1 MPQPNLMPL
10 QPFSPQQQHQQQ
22 QQQHR
27 TLYPQQRTL
36 LPLQKQQQQPPQ
48 QQQPLAYLTSSFNNN
63 LPQSSVASF
72 NSSPAFTTISDFDQD
87 FDQDY
92 SNCPSLTASPVST
105 YSLPAYPSTSQQGS
119 SLSAFDSIPNTTI
132 PRAAQGAAEPL
143 FDLWTDPMQTET
155 WLQPTDQ
162 LTSKSA
168 GRYGHHRESS
178 LSSLGSA
185 GPASPYSNNT
195 SNPQIAVTD
204 FNDFGGFDDLNNYQ
218 LVPSK
223 AATLHPSF
231 PSYGNSNA
239 MPLNGYS
246 RTPAVPKQ
254 NNNKPLRPQQQEQ
267 KPRPAQ
273 VASSLMSDSSA
284 TPANETEDAGRQKN
298 GESQA
303 NTGLPAHDNQS
314 LQFDDAAV
322 NNTNAPPKF
331 DRTLTDI
338 MNDELY
344 HPDLIITSSAPA
356 PQTLTTSNNNFNK
369 VVETANQH
377 LSAMQSPVSSN
388 NSPFRQGSPHSA
400 TLHDFSSLNMAATP
414 QVRLGSA
421 QQMRENGKAAQD
433 AAWQQSLAR
442 QHQDMTPKTISPKDA
457 LLDFHE
463 PEGESNFPLFP
474 QQDNHGFNSD
484 AMSKTLSHQPIDGM
498 PNLGDMS
505 SFNFNFNPSNLDAMP
520 TFNGIQQLPQ
530 ALQQYSF
537 VNQPGQPSTVPSLAT
552 SRMSSAETG
561 ITDSPQSNVIQR
573 PVDTRAE
580 GGTYTCTYHGCPL
593 RFDTPQLL
601 QKHKREGHRQA
612 HGLNSRQPNGMT
624 SARVDTQA
632 GPHRCERINPSTGKP
647 CNQIFSR
654 PYDLTRHEDTI
665 HNARKKKVRCEICT
679 DEKTF
684 SRADALTRHFRVCH
698 PDIPFNGGKQRKARA
713 GRSS

>member
-1 MPQPNLMPL
+1 MPLMPQPTLMPL
-10 QPFSPQQQHQQQ
+10 LQSPSPQHQHQQQ
-22 QQQHR
+22 QQHR
-27 TLYPQQRTL
+27 AIGYPQRTL
-36 LPLQKQQQQPPQ
+36 LPQQKQPQ
-48 QQQPLAYLTSSFNNN
+48 QQQPLAYLTSNFN
-63 LPQSSVASF
+63 PQQSSVASF

-105 YSLPAYPSTSQQGS
+105 YSLPAYSSTSQQGS
-119 SLSAFDSIPNTTI
+119 SLSAFDSIPNTTTV

-143 FDLWTDPMQTET
+143 FNLWADPMQTET
-155 WLQPTDQ
+155 WLQPADQ

-204 FNDFGGFDDLNNYQ
+204 FNDFSGFEDLNYH

-223 AATLHPSF
+223 ASATLHPSF
-231 PSYGNSNA
+231 PGYANSNA
-239 MPLNGYS
+239 VPINGYS
-246 RTPAVPKQ
+246 RAPAVSKQ
-254 NNNKPLRPQQQEQ
+254 NNNKSFRQEQ
-267 KPRPAQ
+267 SVGSNKPRPAP
-273 VASSLMSDSSA
+273 VASSIMSDSSA
-284 TPANETEDAGRQKN
+284 TPAGEAEVAGRQKN
-298 GESQA
+298 GESQE
-303 NTGLPAHDNQS
+303 NRDLPDRDQS
-314 LQFDDAAV
+314 LPFDDVAI
-322 NNTNAPPKF
+322 NNNAPPKF

-344 HPDLIITSSAPA
+344 HPDLVITTSAPA
-356 PQTLTTSNNNFNK
+356 PQQTLTTSNNNFNK

-377 LSAMQSPVSSN
+377 LSAMQSPASSN
-388 NSPFRQGSPHSA
+388 SSPFRQGSPHSA
-400 TLHDFSSLNMAATP
+400 TLHDFSSLNMASP

-421 QQMRENGKAAQD
+421 QQMRENSKAVQD

-442 QHQDMTPKTISPKDA
+442 HNQDMTPKTISPKDA
-457 LLDFHE
+457 LLDYHE

-474 QQDNHGFNSD
+474 QPDNHGFNSD
-484 AMSKTLSHQPIDGM
+484 AMSKALSHQSLDGL

-505 SFNFNFNPSNLDAMP
+505 TFNFNFSPSNLDSMP
-520 TFNGIQQLPQ
+520 TFNGLQQLPQ
-530 ALQQYSF
+530 TLQQYSF
-537 VNQPGQPSTVPSLAT
+537 VNQPRQPSTVPSLAT

-561 ITDSPQSNVIQR
+561 ITDSPRSNAVQR

-624 SARVDTQA
+624 STRVDTQA

-698 PDIPFNGGKQRKARA
+698 PDVPFNGGKQRKARA
-713 GRSS
+713 GRSG

>member
-1 MPQPNLMPL
+1 M
-10 QPFSPQQQHQQQ
+10 
-22 QQQHR
+22 
-27 TLYPQQRTL
+27 
-36 LPLQKQQQQPPQ
+36 
-48 QQQPLAYLTSSFNNN
+48 
-63 LPQSSVASF
+63 ASF

-119 SLSAFDSIPNTTI
+119 SLSAFESIPNTI
-132 PRAAQGAAEPL
+132 VPRAAQGAAEPL
-143 FDLWTDPMQTET
+143 FNLWTDPMQTET
-155 WLQPTDQ
+155 WLQSTDQ

-204 FNDFGGFDDLNNYQ
+204 FNDFGGFDDLNYH

-223 AATLHPSF
+223 SATLHPSF
-231 PSYGNSNA
+231 PGYANSNA
-239 MPLNGYS
+239 VPITGYS
-246 RTPAVPKQ
+246 RNPALPKQ
-254 NNNKPLRPQQQEQ
+254 NNNKPLRPQQEQ
-267 KPRPAQ
+267 SKPRPAP
-273 VASSLMSDSSA
+273 VASSFMGDSSA
-284 TPANETEDAGRQKN
+284 TSAGEAEDAGRQKN
-298 GESQA
+298 AG
-303 NTGLPAHDNQS
+303 
-314 LQFDDAAV
+314 
-322 NNTNAPPKF
+322 NTNAPPKF

-344 HPDLIITSSAPA
+344 HPDLVITSSAPA
-356 PQTLTTSNNNFNK
+356 PQQTLTTSNNNFNK

-377 LSAMQSPVSSN
+377 LSAMQSPVSSS

-400 TLHDFSSLNMAATP
+400 TLHDFSSLNMASTP

-433 AAWQQSLAR
+433 AAWQQTLAR
-442 QHQDMTPKTISPKDA
+442 HSQDMTPKTISPKDA
-457 LLDFHE
+457 LLDYHE

-474 QQDNHGFNSD
+474 QNDNHGFNSD
-484 AMSKTLSHQPIDGM
+484 AMSKALSHQRIDGL
-498 PNLGDMS
+498 PNLDDIS
-505 SFNFNFNPSNLDAMP
+505 SFNFNFTPSNMDTMQ
-520 TFNGIQQLPQ
+520 TFNGLQQQLPQ

-537 VNQPGQPSTVPSLAT
+537 VNQPRQPSTVPSLAT

-561 ITDSPQSNVIQR
+561 ITDSPRSNVIQR

-624 SARVDTQA
+624 SNRVDTQA

-698 PDIPFNGGKQRKARA
+698 PDIPFHGGKQRKARVV
-713 GRSS
+713 RSG

>member
-1 MPQPNLMPL
+1 MPLMPQPTLMPL
-10 QPFSPQQQHQQQ
+10 QPPPFQQQYQQ

-36 LPLQKQQQQPPQ
+36 LPQQKQ
-48 QQQPLAYLTSSFNNN
+48 QQQPLAYLTSSFN
-63 LPQSSVASF
+63 PQPSSVASF

-92 SNCPSLTASPVST
+92 STCPSLTASPVST

-119 SLSAFDSIPNTTI
+119 SLSAFDSIPNTTA

-143 FDLWTDPMQTET
+143 FNLWTDPMQTET

-204 FNDFGGFDDLNNYQ
+204 FNDFGGFEDLNYH

-223 AATLHPSF
+223 SATLHPSF
-231 PSYGNSNA
+231 SGYANPNA
-239 MPLNGYS
+239 VPITGYS
-246 RTPAVPKQ
+246 RAPVVPKQ
-254 NNNKPLRPQQQEQ
+254 NNNKPLRPQQEQ
-267 KPRPAQ
+267 SKPRPAP
-273 VASSLMSDSSA
+273 VASSIMSDSSA
-284 TPANETEDAGRQKN
+284 TPAGETEDARRQKN
-298 GESQA
+298 GESQE
-303 NTGLPAHDNQS
+303 NTGFPVCDQS

-322 NNTNAPPKF
+322 NTNAPPKF

-344 HPDLIITSSAPA
+344 HPDLVITSSAPA
-356 PQTLTTSNNNFNK
+356 PQQTLTTSNNNFNK

-377 LSAMQSPVSSN
+377 LSAMQSPVSSS

-400 TLHDFSSLNMAATP
+400 TLHDFSSLNMASTP

-442 QHQDMTPKTISPKDA
+442 HNQDMTPKTISPKDA

-474 QQDNHGFNSD
+474 QNDNHEFNSD
-484 AMSKTLSHQPIDGM
+484 AMSKALSHQTIDGL

-505 SFNFNFNPSNLDAMP
+505 TFNFNFTPSNLDTMQ
-520 TFNGIQQLPQ
+520 TFNGLQQLPQ

-537 VNQPGQPSTVPSLAT
+537 VNQPRQPSTVPSLAT

-561 ITDSPQSNVIQR
+561 ITDSPRSNVIQR

-624 SARVDTQA
+624 SDRVDTQA

-698 PDIPFNGGKQRKARA
+698 PDVPFNGGKQRKAR
-713 GRSS
+713 GVRTG

>member
-1 MPQPNLMPL
+1 MPLMPQPTLMSL
-10 QPFSPQQQHQQQ
+10 QPPPPQRQYQQ

-27 TLYPQQRTL
+27 TLYPQRTL
-36 LPLQKQQQQPPQ
+36 LPQQKQQQQPPQ
-48 QQQPLAYLTSSFNNN
+48 QQQPLAYLTSSFD
-63 LPQSSVASF
+63 PQPSSVASF

-105 YSLPAYPSTSQQGS
+105 YSLPAYPSTTQQGS
-119 SLSAFDSIPNTTI
+119 SLSAFDSIPNTTV

-143 FDLWTDPMQTET
+143 FKLWTDPMQTET

-195 SNPQIAVTD
+195 SNPQIAITD
-204 FNDFGGFDDLNNYQ
+204 FNDFGGFDDLNYH

-223 AATLHPSF
+223 SANLHPSF
-231 PSYGNSNA
+231 PGYANSNA
-239 MPLNGYS
+239 VPITGYS
-246 RTPAVPKQ
+246 RNPAVPKQ
-254 NNNKPLRPQQQEQ
+254 NNNKPLRPQQEQ
-267 KPRPAQ
+267 SRPRPAP
-273 VASSLMSDSSA
+273 VASSFMGDSSA
-284 TPANETEDAGRQKN
+284 ASAGEAEDAGRQKN
-298 GESQA
+298 
-303 NTGLPAHDNQS
+303 
-314 LQFDDAAV
+314 AV
-322 NNTNAPPKF
+322 NTNAPPKF

-344 HPDLIITSSAPA
+344 HPDLVITSSAPA
-356 PQTLTTSNNNFNK
+356 PQQTLTTSNNNFNK

-377 LSAMQSPVSSN
+377 LSAMQSPVSSS

-400 TLHDFSSLNMAATP
+400 TLHDFSSLNMTSTP

-433 AAWQQSLAR
+433 AAWQQTLAR
-442 QHQDMTPKTISPKDA
+442 HNQDMTPKTISPKDA
-457 LLDFHE
+457 LLDYHE
-463 PEGESNFPLFP
+463 PEDESNFPLFP
-474 QQDNHGFNSD
+474 QNDNHGFNSD
-484 AMSKTLSHQPIDGM
+484 AMSKALSHQRIDGL
-498 PNLGDMS
+498 PNLDDIS
-505 SFNFNFNPSNLDAMP
+505 SFNFNFTPSNMDTMQ
-520 TFNGIQQLPQ
+520 TFNGLQQQLPQ

-537 VNQPGQPSTVPSLAT
+537 VNQPRQPSTVPSLAT

-561 ITDSPQSNVIQR
+561 ITDSPRSNVIQR

-612 HGLNSRQPNGMT
+612 HGLNSRQPNSMT
-624 SARVDTQA
+624 SNRVDTQA

-698 PDIPFNGGKQRKARA
+698 PDIPFPGGKQRKARVV
-713 GRSS
+713 RSG